1 LEEAQTQEPCGLIP
15 RYVFDTGALIAAE
28 RGKERAA
35 RFLRLVAIGRAKLLF
50 PLPVVAEWWGGR
62 TDAREELLATG
73 QVVGSVEAAKAA
85 GVALARVGGSSRGLT
100 IDAIVMATAALA
112 DAIVVT
118 GDAPAFA
125 RLAPHFPGVVV
136 LSV

>member
-1 LEEAQTQEPCGLIP
+1 MIP

-28 RGKERAA
+28 RGKERAS

-50 PLPVVAEWWGGR
+50 PLPVVAEWWRGR
-62 TDAREELLATG
+62 TDAREELLASG
-73 QVVGSVEAAKAA
+73 QVVASVEAAKAA
-85 GVALARVGGSSRGLT
+85 GMALGRARRGSSALT

-118 GDAPAFA
+118 GDAQDFA